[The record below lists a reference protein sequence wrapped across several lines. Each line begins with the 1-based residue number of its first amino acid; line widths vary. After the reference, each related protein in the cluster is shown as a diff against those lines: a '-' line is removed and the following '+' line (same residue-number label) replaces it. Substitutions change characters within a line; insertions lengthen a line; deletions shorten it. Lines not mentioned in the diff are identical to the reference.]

1 VKEPTSW
8 DLVLVTPRFLATLS
22 AFLRSRS
29 YAEDLKQLGRSS
41 EIVQNLIVV
50 DYTGNQRTQNNAY

>member
-1 VKEPTSW
+1 MKEPTSW
-8 DLVLVTPRFLATLS
+8 DLVLVTPRFLA